1 MEIKIL
7 SVDFKIVRVL
17 DSALYLS
24 YTERFTSAGEL
35 KMKLPFSTELYKILL
50 PPARI
55 LVENL
60 IFNVDMI
67 EVENGVISV
76 TGLGIFDEFSQM
88 SISTPFLGISTP
100 CSIVERLAGS
110 ATFEGT
116 SYVYYGLTE
125 VSEEPQKRYDW
136 CSDYATVLTGVFED
150 FGLGYR
156 MIYNDQTNEL
166 EFHLRQ
172 NIDKVYNAESRV
184 IISDQT
190 EDYELLAGRLDI
202 RNYKNRVE
210 VSQWY
215 IAHAELYTQAY
226 DRSNGERV
234 RQISVPAQIP
244 AENEEQLFAGFKS
257 IADETFK
264 KYCGKEWYKIR
275 ILKDKGIRVGDI
287 CALECFA
294 LDFGKGA
301 LVASREVKYENGT
314 KEEILI
320 MEIDK

>member
-17 DSALYLS
+17 DSAIYLS
-24 YTERFTSAGEL
+24 YTECFKRAGDF
-35 KMKLPFSTELYKILL
+35 KMRVPFSTELYKSLL

-60 IFNVDMI
+60 IFNVEMI

-76 TGLGIFDEFSQM
+76 TGLGIFDEFSHM
-88 SISTPFLGISTP
+88 SITSPFLGVATP
-100 CSIVERLAGS
+100 CSTIARLAS
-110 ATFEGT
+110 TASFEGT

-125 VSEEPQKRYDW
+125 VSSEVIKRLDW
-136 CSDYATVLTGVFED
+136 CSDYASVITGIFED
-150 FGLGYR
+150 YNLGYR

-172 NIDKVYNAESRV
+172 NIDKVYNAEERV

-190 EDYELLAGRLDI
+190 QDYELLKATLDI

-210 VSQWY
+210 VAQWY
-215 IAHAELYTQAY
+215 IAHAHLYTQAY
-226 DRSNGERV
+226 DRSDGERV

-244 AENEEQLFAGFKS
+244 AENEEQLFAGFKT
-257 IADETFK
+257 IADRTFQE
-264 KYCGKEWYKIR
+264 YSAKEIYRVR

-287 CALECFA
+287 CALECLA

-301 LVASREVKYENGT
+301 VVASREVKYENGT
-314 KEEILI
+314 REEILI